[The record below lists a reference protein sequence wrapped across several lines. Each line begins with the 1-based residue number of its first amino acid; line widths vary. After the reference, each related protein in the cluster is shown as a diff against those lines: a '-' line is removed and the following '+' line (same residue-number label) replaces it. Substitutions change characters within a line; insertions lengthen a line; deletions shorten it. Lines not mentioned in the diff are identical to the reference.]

1 MENVEASKLV
11 VRRGAG
17 LIEAEVDGEMV
28 GLHIQNGTCYSFN
41 ATAAVVWKLL
51 DEEKTL
57 AEICAMLSDDFE
69 IGPDECEADVRLLL
83 DDLASDGLVVLSVA

>member
-1 MENVEASKLV
+1 MNNVEASKLM

-41 ATAAVVWKLL
+41 SSAAQVWKML

-57 AEICAMLSDDFE
+57 AEICTALTAEFE
-69 IGPDECEADVRLLL
+69 VEPGECEADVRILL
-83 DDLASDGLVVLSVA
+83 DDLASDGLVVLSAV

>member
-1 MENVEASKLV
+1 MEHVEASKLM

-41 ATAAVVWKLL
+41 STAAAIWKLVE
-51 DEEKTL
+51 DEKTL
-57 AEICAMLSDDFE
+57 AEICAVLSDDFE
-69 IGPDECEADVRLLL
+69 IEADECEADVRVLL
-83 DDLASDGLVVLSVA
+83 DDLASDGLVVLSAA